1 VPLWFASLVCELQQQ
16 LVEQQRVG
24 HHQAFRCYS
33 SPFAAAQIKFAQ
45 NISSAA
51 TACEP
56 GSAPAAADVLLFLVA
71 QSGILY
77 PVVVRF
83 ENQNYAGV
91 ATNNFGL
98 DEVEPAQKK

>member
-1 VPLWFASLVCELQQQ
+1 MDWSILRRSFRTWQQWCMVH
-16 LVEQQRVG
+16 LLIS
-24 HHQAFRCYS
+24 CCS
-33 SPFAAAQIKFAQ
+33 TAAG
-45 NISSAA
+45 
-51 TACEP
+51 C
-56 GSAPAAADVLLFLVA
+56 V

-98 DEVEPAQKK
+98 DEVEPVKK

>member
-1 VPLWFASLVCELQQQ
+1 MLALS
-16 LVEQQRVG
+16 G
-24 HHQAFRCYS
+24 
-33 SPFAAAQIKFAQ
+33 
-45 NISSAA
+45 
-51 TACEP
+51 
-56 GSAPAAADVLLFLVA
+56 LFPS

-98 DEVEPAQKK
+98 DEVEPVKK

>member
-1 VPLWFASLVCELQQQ
+1 LLLLENKLSQAAHTKCRP
-16 LVEQQRVG
+16 G
-24 HHQAFRCYS
+24 H
-33 SPFAAAQIKFAQ
+33 
-45 NISSAA
+45 
-51 TACEP
+51 
-56 GSAPAAADVLLFLVA
+56 AAADARVFPVA

>member
-1 VPLWFASLVCELQQQ
+1 MSG
-16 LVEQQRVG
+16 RRG
-24 HHQAFRCYS
+24 G
-33 SPFAAAQIKFAQ
+33 
-45 NISSAA
+45 
-51 TACEP
+51 T
-56 GSAPAAADVLLFLVA
+56 AADVLWCVLCL

-98 DEVEPAQKK
+98 DEVEPVKK